1 MSVFPERLAPF
12 HPKDEHPP
20 VSPFEGGIFG
30 PKVSTSYTP
39 MSRIL
44 LILLVSLTT
53 ASAAAHSA
61 PPPLADSTQHYY
73 ATQNAHALERLLG
86 RIDDR
91 ALDLLIRYR
100 LYPLTQDAD
109 LLDDLPA
116 DLDGASARELAL
128 LSGLWGYRVMTGSV
142 LKVPTYGRRAAALI
156 ERARALDP
164 DEPLVL
170 LIEGQTL
177 LFSPPLMGRDREAAL
192 ARFQRLC
199 AVLPAA
205 PDRAVSSVEA
215 RLWVWYALTKLG
227 RPTDADALKAELLA
241 ERPPPLYRTFLLS
254 PP

>member
-1 MSVFPERLAPF
+1 
-12 HPKDEHPP
+12 
-20 VSPFEGGIFG
+20 
-30 PKVSTSYTP
+30 

-53 ASAAAHSA
+53 ASAAAHPA
-61 PPPLADSTQHYY
+61 PPFADSTQHYY
-73 ATQNAHALERLLG
+73 ATQNARALERLLQ
-86 RIDDR
+86 RTDDR
-91 ALDLLIRYR
+91 TLDLLIRYR

-142 LKVPTYGRRAAALI
+142 LKVPTYGRRAAHLI

-199 AVLPAA
+199 AVLPHAA
-205 PDRAVSSVEA
+205 DGAVSPVEA
-215 RLWVWYALTKLG
+215 RLWVWYALTQLG
-227 RPTDADALKAELLA
+227 RPADALKAELLA
-241 ERPPPLYRTFLLS
+241 ERPPPLYRAFLLG